1 MMNLQVKTNGY
12 VVQVDVLGAGVMY
25 TVNGEELTPLE
36 ISKLA
41 LYYSLNMELESC
53 KESEE
58 L

>member
-1 MMNLQVKTNGY
+1 MNLQAKSNGCI
-12 VVQVDVLGAGVMY
+12 VQIDILDSGVMH

-41 LYYSLNMELESC
+41 LYYSLNMELETC

>member
-1 MMNLQVKTNGY
+1 MNLQAKTNGY
-12 VVQVDVLGAGVMY
+12 VVQVDVLDAGVMH

-41 LYYSLNMELESC
+41 LYYTLNMELELC